1 MEPAETTER
10 PDITTFLASA
20 IHDMKNS
27 LNILVGFMEDNLNDP
42 KVREHP
48 LGKQMAP
55 MLYEVKR
62 LNGNL
67 IQLLTLYKVD
77 QKFYP
82 FDLAE
87 NSLEEFMAEI
97 GQQSA
102 TLLSTH
108 NAQLEIDVDPGLY
121 WYFDRDLVTGV
132 VSHALNNASRYSRGQ
147 LRLSATEVDGGLE
160 IRVEDNGS
168 GYPQVMIEAGHAANQ
183 GVSFGTGS
191 TGLGLYFSA
200 LVAQMHKNRGKVG
213 AIRLENGGQLGGGCF
228 VLRLP

>member
-1 MEPAETTER
+1 
-10 PDITTFLASA
+10 
-20 IHDMKNS
+20 MKNS
-27 LNILVGFMEDNLNDP
+27 LNILVGFMEENLNKP
-42 KVREHP
+42 EVREHP

-87 NSLEEFMAEI
+87 NSLEEFLVEI

-108 NAQLEIDVDPGLY
+108 NAELAIDVDSALY

-132 VSHALNNASRYSRGQ
+132 VSHALNNASRYSRGK
-147 LRLSATEVDGGLE
+147 LHLSAAEADGGLE

-168 GYPQVMIEAGHAANQ
+168 GYPQAMIEAGHAANR
-183 GVSFGTGS
+183 GVSFGDGS

-200 LVAQMHKNRGKVG
+200 LVAQMHKNRGQAG
-213 AIRLENGGQLGGGCF
+213 RIRLENGGRLGGGCF
-228 VLRLP
+228 VLWLP